1 VARSSGSSQRG
12 ASRSFIVYNL
22 YRLGLLAACLGI
34 GWLARLRG
42 LILIVVALAVSGA
55 LSWFLLR
62 SQRIAMG
69 MAIEATVE
77 RSRVMTRLADRTA
90 AEDAYVDATLD
101 RTQPT
106 DNQPSS

>member
-1 VARSSGSSQRG
+1 
-12 ASRSFIVYNL
+12 VYNL
-22 YRLGLLAACLGI
+22 YRLGLLAAALGI
-34 GWLARLRG
+34 GWLVGLRG
-42 LILIVVALAVSGA
+42 LVLIVAALAVSGA

-62 SQRIAMG
+62 SQRIEMG
-69 MAIEATVE
+69 RAIEATVE

-101 RTQPT
+101 PPPPT

>member
-1 VARSSGSSQRG
+1 
-12 ASRSFIVYNL
+12 VYNL
-22 YRLGLLAACLGI
+22 YRLGLLAAALGI
-34 GWLARLRG
+34 GWLVGLRRLV
-42 LILIVVALAVSGA
+42 LIVVALAVSGA

-101 RTQPT
+101 PGPPT
-106 DNQPSS
+106 DNKQSS